1 MNNDIERH
9 PLRPFLP
16 QHAKVLML
24 GSFPPQRKR
33 WSMEWFYPN
42 IQNDM
47 WRIFGLVFFEDKNYF
62 YDTVGKRF
70 KLEILRPFLEEK
82 GIALYDT
89 ATSVRRLKNNASD
102 TFLEVIEQTDIK
114 ALVAQIPKCKAII
127 ATGQKAAD
135 ILAGQYQCKTLQIG
149 CPTIIDGMITLY
161 RMPSSSRSYPLA
173 LDKKA
178 DFYRTTFQREGL
190 I

>member
-135 ILAGQYQCKTLQIG
+135 ILVGNINAKLF
-149 CPTIIDGMITLY
+149 
-161 RMPSSSRSYPLA
+161 
-173 LDKKA
+173 K
-178 DFYRTTFQREGL
+178 
-190 I
+190 